1 MNCECVWN
9 RRCVGWSVS
18 LTGLVSLCCA
28 ACLVIA
34 VAWAEEMPAQ
44 RRGARQGGKGLV
56 HLVDADL
63 ATASHL
69 YKQTPQGDLS
79 LHFHFPPGW
88 QSGDTRP
95 AILFFFGGGWRN
107 GTAQQFMPQAEYF
120 ASRGLVAV
128 RADYRILNAHNT
140 TPDIATE
147 DAKSA
152 MRWLRGHADEF
163 GIDPEKIIASG
174 GSAGGHLAA
183 ATLLIDT
190 CDAATDDAAI
200 SSKPNALVLFNPA
213 LNLTLVADREMK
225 GADGRDIKREISPTL
240 FLTEPT
246 VPTVIFFGD
255 ADALKSHGD
264 EFLEKALSL
273 GMRCEQWVAP
283 GQPHGFFNRQPWISA
298 TTIEADRFLASLGYL
313 TGEPTLE
320 PADPNAALQLQ
331 TPPK

>member
-1 MNCECVWN
+1 M
-9 RRCVGWSVS
+9 RCHGVLKRGAGKRHYRVMLLVG
-18 LTGLVSLCCA
+18 LCFA
-28 ACLVIA
+28 ACVVSGGA
-34 VAWAEEMPAQ
+34 RAEETPAE

-63 ATASHL
+63 ETADHR

-79 LHFHFPPGW
+79 LHVHFPPGW
-88 QSGDTRP
+88 KRSDKRP
-95 AILFFFGGGWRN
+95 AMLFFFGGGWRN

-120 ASRGLVAV
+120 ATRGLVAV
-128 RADYRILNAHNT
+128 RADYRILNEHNT

-183 ATLLIDT
+183 ATLLVDT
-190 CDAATDDAAI
+190 CDAASDDTAI
-200 SSKPNALVLFNPA
+200 SSQPNALVLFNPA
-213 LNLTLVADREMK
+213 LNLTLVGDREMK

-264 EFLEKALSL
+264 EFLEKAVAL

-298 TTIEADRFLASLGYL
+298 TTIEADRFLASLGFL
-313 TGEPTLE
+313 AGEPTLE
-320 PADPNAALQLQ
+320 LADPNAVLQLQ
-331 TPPK
+331 TSSK